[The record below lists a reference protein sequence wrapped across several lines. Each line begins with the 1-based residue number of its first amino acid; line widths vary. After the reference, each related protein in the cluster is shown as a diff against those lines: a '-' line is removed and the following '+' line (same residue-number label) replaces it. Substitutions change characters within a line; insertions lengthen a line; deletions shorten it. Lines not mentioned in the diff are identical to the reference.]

1 MHRSRFSAAS
11 ASNMIAIP
19 ARSRRVLERRFS
31 SPSIAERSQR
41 ALLTFG
47 CLLAASILGATNVR
61 AQSPVTDVIH
71 AAEDAVVRVSV
82 RFDRPKGQRVPEG
95 QPPYV
100 TFVRPSSGVF
110 ISHDGL
116 VLTNAHLVA
125 EIPDGPLGDDPEIWL
140 VVTQPNGVSYD
151 ATVVARDER
160 TDLAL
165 LQVDLPEGRTVS
177 ALPIGSIEGRVEGER
192 VIALGQADRII
203 THAFAGALAF
213 ADGPVKLNNALL
225 EPSEVVHT
233 DARFHDLLNG
243 APLIDT
249 RGQIL
254 GIHNSSHLSSLSPA
268 FGHDPDSDEPP
279 PVSTDYAVI
288 VSADAVRASFPE
300 QMKDLVSPRIP
311 LDEPIVDV
319 AIEAI
324 RTIAPSVVSVWTGD
338 VEAAPE
344 HADPADP
351 HSQRIAETLGS
362 GVVVDASGL
371 VLTSSDLF
379 EKDAESAS
387 IRMASG
393 ERYTAKVLDVNKLK
407 NVALLQVELP
417 EGTTLPAAQLAES
430 ILAGEYVSVVA
441 RPHQTLILSVG
452 VLSAVERQGRVQL
465 ASWIHAGHWGGAL
478 VDRHGR
484 LLGIA
489 VDQPTVAERADSES
503 YLGFAAPI
511 DGLRKA
517 FQEHWPVGEAQQVV
531 DFGDRRNAVAKV
543 VEATQSSLV
552 NVLVSKAV
560 EKAASGFDPFAE
572 EGDDEYQLLGQGSGV
587 IIHESGLA
595 ISNWHVVDAA
605 MSKGGGQA
613 DDHEVKVT
621 LPDGREFQVQVLST
635 SRDDDLALLKI
646 LLPEGEEVTPV
657 ELGDSDALDLGEIVI
672 AIGNPLGLAN
682 SASAGIVSAKN
693 LEVLIQGRLHPYEG
707 MLMTDAAI
715 NPGNSG
721 GALLDSAG
729 RLVGINSAGRTG
741 AGMAI
746 PVNKARDVFSGK
758 LLSAEKLRSTYLGL
772 TVEERG
778 DGLRIRE
785 VDPNGP
791 GAAAGLERRD
801 VIVSM
806 NGAELTT
813 EIAFAQIQLSAK
825 PGTPIPIQ
833 VMRGRDEVSAEIIP
847 LSFAAWTI
855 ERQCGVQLEPLDFR
869 TESQAVRDA
878 GLALHRAYTGNPNAR
893 PSSLM
898 GGALR
903 VAQVTQLDEDREIL
917 IEPGD
922 LFLGMTT
929 IVRRLGGDSTELERF
944 ERIADVSI
952 ALNPLATRDGNART
966 FWVLRGDRVLQFDL
980 FIQRP

>member
-1 MHRSRFSAAS
+1 MTGISDRSSYVL
-11 ASNMIAIP
+11 P
-19 ARSRRVLERRFS
+19 RRPS
-31 SPSIAERSQR
+31 SPSIAERSFG
-41 ALLTFG
+41 ALLAFG
-47 CLLAASILGATNVR
+47 CFVLIALVGAPTAQ
-61 AQSPVTDVIH
+61 AQSPVTEVIH
-71 AAEDAVVRVSV
+71 ATEDAVVRVSV
-82 RFDRPKGQRVPEG
+82 RFNRPKGARVPEG
-95 QPPYV
+95 QPSYV
-100 TFVRPSSGVF
+100 SVVRPSSGVF
-110 ISHDGL
+110 ISHTGL
-116 VLTNAHLVA
+116 VLTNAHLVD
-125 EIPDGPLGDDPEIWL
+125 EIPDGPASVNPEFWL
-140 VVTQPNGVSYD
+140 VVTRPNGISYD

-165 LQVDLPEGRTVS
+165 LQVDMPQGRS
-177 ALPIGSIEGRVEGER
+177 MPALPLGSIQGRVEGER
-192 VIALGQADRII
+192 VIALGQADRIL

-213 ADGPVKLNNALL
+213 ADGPVKLNDALL
-225 EPSEVVHT
+225 EPGEVVHT
-233 DARFHDLLNG
+233 DARFHDLLDG

-254 GIHNSSHLSSLSPA
+254 GLHNSSHLSSLPPG

-288 VSADAVRASFPE
+288 VSADAVSASFAE
-300 QMKDLVSPRIP
+300 QLKDLVSPNIP
-311 LDEPIVDV
+311 IAEPIADV
-319 AIEAI
+319 AVAAI
-324 RTIAPSVVSVWTGD
+324 GTIAPSVVSVWTGEPD
-338 VEAAPE
+338 AAPS

-351 HSQRIAETLGS
+351 HCQRIAETQGS

-379 EKDAESAS
+379 EKDAESALV
-387 IRMASG
+387 RLASG
-393 ERYTAKVLDVNKLK
+393 ESYTAKVLKISKRK
-407 NVALLQVELP
+407 NIALLQVELP
-417 EGTTLPAAQLAES
+417 EGTTLPAAELADS

-441 RPHQTLILSVG
+441 RPNSSLTLSVG

-478 VDRHGR
+478 VDRQGR

-511 DGLRKA
+511 TSLRST
-517 FQEHWPVGEAQQVV
+517 FEEHWPVGETAAASETTE
-531 DFGDRRNAVAKV
+531 FGDRRNAVARV

-552 NVLVSKAV
+552 NVIVSKA
-560 EKAASGFDPFAE
+560 KAKESSGFDPFAD
-572 EGDDEYQLLGQGSGV
+572 EGDDEFEMLGQGSGV

-693 LEVLIQGRLHPYEG
+693 LEVKIQGRLHPYEG

-721 GALLDSAG
+721 GALLDAQG

-772 TVEERG
+772 KVEERG
-778 DGLRIRE
+778 VNLRIRE
-785 VDPNGP
+785 VDPAGP

-801 VIVSM
+801 VILSM
-806 NGAELTT
+806 GGEDIST

-825 PGTPIPIQ
+825 HGKPIPIR
-833 VMRGRDEVSAEIIP
+833 VMRGRDEISTEIMP

-855 ERQCGVQLEPLDFR
+855 ERQCGVQVEPLDFAI
-869 TESQAVRDA
+869 ESDAVRDA
-878 GLALHRAYTGNPNAR
+878 GLALHRAYTGNSNAK

-903 VAQVTQLDEDREIL
+903 VTQVTQLDEDREVL

-929 IVRRLGGDSTELERF
+929 VVRQLGGDSTELTRF
-944 ERIADVSI
+944 ENVAGLSA
-952 ALNPLATRDGNART
+952 ALNPLATRVGHERT
-966 FWVLRGDRVLQFDL
+966 FWVLRGDRVLKFDL
-980 FIQRP
+980 YVKRP